1 MKEILP
7 PFTASHKAVV
17 PHLIELTDASC
28 CNNTDTISEPS
39 NVVSLQARTSAMSFC
54 SLLQGRFFKTRKY
67 DLKRS
72 VNCTAIKKLK
82 HCCKYQN
89 NYQYLDHITTSIY

>member
-1 MKEILP
+1 MNEILP

-28 CNNTDTISEPS
+28 CNNSDTISEPS

-54 SLLQGRFFKTRKY
+54 SLLQGRFCKTRKY
-67 DLKRS
+67 KFIRELERDKIENFKTLLQ
-72 VNCTAIKKLK
+72 VQKL
-82 HCCKYQN
+82 
-89 NYQYLDHITTSIY
+89 LSA